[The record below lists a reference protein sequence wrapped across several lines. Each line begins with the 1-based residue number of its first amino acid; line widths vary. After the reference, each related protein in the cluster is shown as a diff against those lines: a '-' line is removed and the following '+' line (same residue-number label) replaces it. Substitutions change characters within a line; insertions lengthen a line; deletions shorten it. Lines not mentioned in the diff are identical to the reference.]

1 LKKKIGNLKLLEL
14 VILYLLEIVIIR
26 RIDVQMI
33 LEIMLSEQKLEI
45 EIKIVSL
52 KEKIHYLIEKLY
64 GILHE
69 MFQNM

>member
-1 LKKKIGNLKLLEL
+1 MKLLEL